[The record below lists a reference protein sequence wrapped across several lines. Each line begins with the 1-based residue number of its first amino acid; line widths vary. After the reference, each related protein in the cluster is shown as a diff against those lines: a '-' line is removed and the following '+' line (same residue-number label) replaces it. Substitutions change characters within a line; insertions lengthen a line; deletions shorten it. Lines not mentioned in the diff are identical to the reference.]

1 MWKTRVSIGK
11 VVQTNYFSCH
21 KEKLLPAWGARVNV
35 PLALVLVRLV
45 LGVS

>member
-21 KEKLLPAWGARVNV
+21 KEKLLPAWGAHVNV
-35 PLALVLVRLV
+35 PLVLVLVHLV
-45 LGVS
+45 LEAS